1 MGLGEA
7 FIHGDVDIEGDL
19 YHAVR
24 MANYVLARVPNRS
37 NWPRLTVQR
46 IFASAAARIL
56 LGRLHSRQRDR
67 TAIAYHYDRSSE
79 FFRPWLGNSMVYS
92 CAYFRDASDD
102 LDTAQENKLELIC
115 RKLELRSGDLFLDIG
130 CGWGSLVVHA
140 VCQYGANCRGI
151 TLSSEQARFAA
162 CRISSAKLTP
172 NCFVEV
178 RDYRDLPRLPY
189 RYDKM
194 ASVGMFEHVG
204 RNNLRHYFSIAYQL
218 LKPGGLFL
226 NHGIARSELL
236 PSRRDSFIDKYV
248 FPDGDLIPLCETIR
262 YAEES
267 GFEVRD
273 VENLREHYAQTLRL
287 WGRSLQKNAASILAD
302 VDEETYRIWLL
313 YMAGCAVAFESGNIS
328 VNQVLLRRP
337 ACGSASPARTREH
350 WYRNWNVTE
359 LRRPA

>member
-1 MGLGEA
+1 MALAEIYSQRTAFLNSLFRDYRAAPFSVQAPDLYWMSTPNSVPVFALKFTTSEGAESFFRNPTQVRLGEA

-130 CGWGSLVVHA
+130 CGWGSLVV
-140 VCQYGANCRGI
+140 
-151 TLSSEQARFAA
+151 
-162 CRISSAKLTP
+162 
-172 NCFVEV
+172 
-178 RDYRDLPRLPY
+178 
-189 RYDKM
+189 
-194 ASVGMFEHVG
+194 
-204 RNNLRHYFSIAYQL
+204 
-218 LKPGGLFL
+218 
-226 NHGIARSELL
+226 
-236 PSRRDSFIDKYV
+236 
-248 FPDGDLIPLCETIR
+248 
-262 YAEES
+262 
-267 GFEVRD
+267 
-273 VENLREHYAQTLRL
+273 
-287 WGRSLQKNAASILAD
+287 
-302 VDEETYRIWLL
+302 
-313 YMAGCAVAFESGNIS
+313 
-328 VNQVLLRRP
+328 
-337 ACGSASPARTREH
+337 
-350 WYRNWNVTE
+350 
-359 LRRPA
+359 